1 MSNGRSFSRKKRTS
15 PNKSVRK
22 TNKKFRSSMSLQQS
36 IDQLGRMAE
45 STITS
50 ALTKKDDPNGRAE
63 PVPDPDDLG

>member
-15 PNKSVRK
+15 